1 MKTLLNRSISFTI
14 AFVMMI
20 GTCMFEL
27 GAAQNHSVAV
37 AEGSSTSSAMPQYK
51 HIKYDYRKGLG
62 EEVTDM
68 NMTDQLSFDYS
79 DDMWFSGTKVADA
92 EEMNADIIKLAVAL
106 ACSAYY
112 DYEAPIRER
121 TIRIDR
127 LFTQM
132 GFHCKLSDIDT
143 HDLALDDYN
152 VDIPTLDDCN
162 TAGYYIGHKEI
173 EHHGEKY
180 ILYAVP
186 IKGTSADLEWFANMR
201 LGPGKDHK
209 GFYDAAETVY
219 DALDDVVA
227 KTGSEYDK
235 DHRIFLF
242 TGHSR
247 GAAVA
252 NIVAGKLSVEEKLAP
267 RNQIFAYTFACPA
280 VSKRADDSL
289 MNIFNF
295 NNPLDLVPM
304 LPMEDWGYKRFGQT
318 ITLQAEGTP
327 YENMLQQYQRV
338 TETKYKGELDV
349 SMRPESI
356 LNSAKEE
363 SMRYLTSE
371 NEETALFFYNKLIY
385 PLLLESNQIYS
396 KEDIKNYIKR
406 INKEDQYEANNDNA
420 DFIEQINQAEKLDE
434 YTNDHL
440 SKCSSYRDELKRF
453 REEILNTE
461 DNADAIAKVL
471 EDRKS
476 VSKLIYSFLLMPN
489 PFDKLGL
496 DKMIREK
503 IVSEIDKALSRID
516 GYENLLDIVKV
527 AKNVINYACGAPNA
541 HCMVTYVHWINSLF
555 CGGDGW
561 REYDRLEYND
571 NQPERNTFDIKN
583 QEFVAKPSGRKF
595 HPGCGSYISPK
606 CFVDAGLRKIV
617 FPENMNIQIGEE
629 AFFGS
634 KLYEVDLPDN
644 IKRIGKTAFGCSA
657 VNKVTIGDAE
667 YYGKGMFEDC
677 GSLKELSLEKAD
689 LTPNLDDDNAAK
701 CPVDLLRIYSVDMYR
716 YDTEKRVEK
725 ITIRTGT
732 SIPSEAFASMG
743 NLRNVELPDTI
754 KTIGN
759 SAFSY
764 CSSLSEFELPK
775 SIEYIGDKAFYY
787 CQRLPDISFGNNLKH
802 IGDSAFTDCSSLT
815 DVTLPDH
822 MDYIGASAFY
832 NCSDLISA
840 KIGTVDWIGR
850 SVFKGCNALK
860 NLTLADTHLTPKSI
874 KEDDYHADVP
884 GDLLFGRDN
893 NGDYTSTESLETIT
907 ITHDTDIAP
916 ESFANLHAKKIN
928 LPKETKTIGEDA
940 FSGSDLQK
948 LNWDKLTSLE
958 VIGDRAFSDCMSINE
973 EIILPESVNQIGEAS
988 FSNCRNLPAIVLGTN
1003 LRTIGGC
1010 AFQYVPIKKITVPE
1024 SVTSI
1029 GRCAFVCGDLEDIYI
1044 MNPDCDIYDDELTI
1058 SKNYYSNT
1066 SGTIYGYDN
1075 STAQAYAEKY
1085 KKNFVSLGSQ
1095 PTTETEKPTSGST
1108 ENTTSTL
1115 KLAKGDANGDN
1126 SIDMSDVV
1134 IVMQACLNPKKYGVN
1149 GTSPDRITP
1158 EGEIAGDVD
1167 GNKGLSAN
1175 DALLI
1180 QKFAL
1185 KLIDTL

>member
-37 AEGSSTSSAMPQYK
+37 AEGSSASSAMPQYK

-62 EEVTDM
+62 KSVKKMNLTDKS
-68 NMTDQLSFDYS
+68 SFDYS

-440 SKCSSYRDELKRF
+440 SKCSSYRDELERF
-453 REEILNTE
+453 REEILNTK
-461 DNADAIAKVL
+461 DNADALIAAVDKNKAIN
-471 EDRKS
+471 D
-476 VSKLIYSFLLMPN
+476 LIYLFLLIPN
-489 PFDKLGL
+489 PFDRISYQGVT
-496 DKMIREK
+496 RVK
-503 IVSEIDKALSRID
+503 IVSEINKALSRID

-555 CGGDGW
+555 CGGDAW
-561 REYDRLEYND
+561 REYDRLSYRND
-571 NQPERNTFDIKN
+571 ICERNTFDIKN

-629 AFFGS
+629 AFFDS

-667 YYGKGMFEDC
+667 YYGKGMLEDC

-701 CPVDLLRIYSVDMYR
+701 CPVDLFSNTQGTYSVDTR
-716 YDTEKRVEK
+716 HIIEK
-725 ITIRTGT
+725 ITIRNGT
-732 SIPSEAFASMG
+732 DIPKGAFYSLDNLKTVILPDSIKNIGDEAFY
-743 NLRNVELPDTI
+743 
-754 KTIGN
+754 
-759 SAFSY
+759 Y
-764 CSSLSEFELPK
+764 CLKLNEFELPK

-958 VIGDRAFSDCMSINE
+958 VIGDRAFECCMSLNE
-973 EIILPESVNQIGEAS
+973 RIIL
-988 FSNCRNLPAIVLGTN
+988 
-1003 LRTIGGC
+1003 
-1010 AFQYVPIKKITVPE
+1010 PE

-1029 GRCAFVCGDLEDIYI
+1029 GDYAFSNCRYLPTITFGKNLKTIGVGVFTDTNIKEFTIPESVTSIGAAAFADGAVEDIYI
-1044 MNPDCDIYDDELTI
+1044 LNPKCSIYDDESTI
-1058 SKNYYSNT
+1058 STGYYGQF
-1066 SGTIYGYDN
+1066 SGTIYGYDG

-1158 EGEIAGDVD
+1158 EGEIAGNVD

-1185 KLIDTL
+1185 KLIDKL